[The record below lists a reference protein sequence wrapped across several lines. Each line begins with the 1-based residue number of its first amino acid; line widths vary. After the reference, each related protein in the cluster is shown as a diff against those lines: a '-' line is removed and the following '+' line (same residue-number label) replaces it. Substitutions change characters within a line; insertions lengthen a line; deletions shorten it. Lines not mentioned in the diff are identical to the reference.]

1 MKEEVQMIFG
11 MTYYQICWYFLFY
24 SFCGWVLEVIFHAAA
39 LGRIVN
45 RGFLNGPIC
54 PVYGFGAL
62 AVFSLTGYLQQ
73 SELYLNDFSLF
84 VSGVLLATLVEL
96 IAGWLMDKCFHAR
109 WWDYSDKPL
118 NFHGYIC
125 LEFSLIWGVCVLLA
139 VRLLQAYVANR
150 HIVHDPSTFGW
161 VVLIIFYSTLAA
173 DLFVTILVLRGF
185 NKTLTKLDSIQES
198 MKLVSNQLSETVGS
212 QAISAAR
219 LAGEAKVQAALG
231 KAEMKDRLNEKLS
244 GQLSP
249 DEARQKLSVLQ
260 TRFDELSGKISR
272 NNLWGQ
278 GRLLHAF
285 PSLKHR
291 DHPDIIRL
299 LRERKEGK

>member
-1 MKEEVQMIFG
+1 MIFS

-24 SFCGWVLEVIFHAAA
+24 SFCGWFLEVIFHAAA
-39 LGRIVN
+39 LGKIVN
-45 RGFLNGPIC
+45 RGFLNGPVC
-54 PVYGFGAL
+54 PVYGFGSL

-73 SELYLNDFSLF
+73 SELYLNDFWLF

-150 HIVHDPSTFGW
+150 NIVHDPSVYGW
-161 VVLIIFYSTLAA
+161 VILAICYFTLAA
-173 DLFVTILVLRGF
+173 DLLVTILVLRGF
-185 NKTLTKLDSIQES
+185 NRTLTKLNAIQES

-219 LAGEAKVQAALG
+219 LTGEAKVQAALG
-231 KAEMKDRLNEKLS
+231 KAELKDKLNQKLS
-244 GQLSP
+244 GQLSQ
-249 DEARQKLSVLQ
+249 DEACKKLSALQ
-260 TRFDELSGKISR
+260 ARFDELSVKISG

-278 GRLLHAF
+278 GRFLYAF

-291 DHPDIIRL
+291 DHPDIIRI

>member
-1 MKEEVQMIFG
+1 MP
-11 MTYYQICWYFLFY
+11 
-24 SFCGWVLEVIFHAAA
+24 
-39 LGRIVN
+39 RDN
-45 RGFLNGPIC
+45 
-54 PVYGFGAL
+54 
-62 AVFSLTGYLQQ
+62 
-73 SELYLNDFSLF
+73 
-84 VSGVLLATLVEL
+84 
-96 IAGWLMDKCFHAR
+96 
-109 WWDYSDKPL
+109 SDKPL

-139 VRLLQAYVANR
+139 VRLLQAYVASR

-219 LAGEAKVQAALG
+219 LTGEAKVQAALG

-260 TRFDELSGKISR
+260 ARFDELSGKISR

>member
-1 MKEEVQMIFG
+1 
-11 MTYYQICWYFLFY
+11 
-24 SFCGWVLEVIFHAAA
+24 
-39 LGRIVN
+39 
-45 RGFLNGPIC
+45 
-54 PVYGFGAL
+54 
-62 AVFSLTGYLQQ
+62 
-73 SELYLNDFSLF
+73 
-84 VSGVLLATLVEL
+84 
-96 IAGWLMDKCFHAR
+96 MDKCFHAR

-139 VRLLQAYVANR
+139 VRLLQAYVASR

-198 MKLVSNQLSETVGS
+198 MKLVSNQLSKTVGS

-219 LAGEAKVQAALG
+219 LTGEAKVQAALG

-260 TRFDELSGKISR
+260 ARFDELSGKISISFTETQGSSGYHPPSPGTEGGKVR
-272 NNLWGQ
+272 NGK
-278 GRLLHAF
+278 RLF
-285 PSLKHR
+285 PCN
-291 DHPDIIRL
+291 
-299 LRERKEGK
+299 

>member
-24 SFCGWVLEVIFHAAA
+24 SFCGWVPAA

-139 VRLLQAYVANR
+139 VRLLQAYVASR

-161 VVLIIFYSTLAA
+161 IVLIIFYSTLAA

-198 MKLVSNQLSETVGS
+198 MKLVSNQLS
-212 QAISAAR
+212 
-219 LAGEAKVQAALG
+219 
-231 KAEMKDRLNEKLS
+231 
-244 GQLSP
+244 
-249 DEARQKLSVLQ
+249 SVLPGLREKP
-260 TRFDELSGKISR
+260 RFRLRS
-272 NNLWGQ
+272 
-278 GRLLHAF
+278 GRL
-285 PSLKHR
+285 K
-291 DHPDIIRL
+291 
-299 LRERKEGK
+299 

>member
-54 PVYGFGAL
+54 PIYGFGAL

-139 VRLLQAYVANR
+139 VRLLQACVASR
-150 HIVHDPSTFGW
+150 HIFHDPSTFGW

-185 NKTLTKLDSIQES
+185 NKTLTKLDSIHPGRGCNSWSRIPGISHLLFPHES
-198 MKLVSNQLSETVGS
+198 PPIHLHHRALMTC
-212 QAISAAR
+212 
-219 LAGEAKVQAALG
+219 LATPCTFSSL
-231 KAEMKDRLNEKLS
+231 
-244 GQLSP
+244 
-249 DEARQKLSVLQ
+249 
-260 TRFDELSGKISR
+260 TRI
-272 NNLWGQ
+272 
-278 GRLLHAF
+278 LL
-285 PSLKHR
+285 P
-291 DHPDIIRL
+291 
-299 LRERKEGK
+299 G

>member
-1 MKEEVQMIFG
+1 MIFG

-109 WWDYSDKPL
+109 WWDYSEAS
-118 NFHGYIC
+118 
-125 LEFSLIWGVCVLLA
+125 EFSWLHLPGVFPHLGSLRTSGCKA
-139 VRLLQAYVANR
+139 PAGMCRQSAYC
-150 HIVHDPSTFGW
+150 S
-161 VVLIIFYSTLAA
+161 
-173 DLFVTILVLRGF
+173 
-185 NKTLTKLDSIQES
+185 
-198 MKLVSNQLSETVGS
+198 
-212 QAISAAR
+212 
-219 LAGEAKVQAALG
+219 
-231 KAEMKDRLNEKLS
+231 
-244 GQLSP
+244 
-249 DEARQKLSVLQ
+249 
-260 TRFDELSGKISR
+260 
-272 NNLWGQ
+272 
-278 GRLLHAF
+278 
-285 PSLKHR
+285 
-291 DHPDIIRL
+291 
-299 LRERKEGK
+299 

>member
-1 MKEEVQMIFG
+1 MIFS

-24 SFCGWVLEVIFHAAA
+24 SFCGWFLEVIFHAVA
-39 LGRIVN
+39 LGKIVN
-45 RGFLNGPIC
+45 RGFLNGPVC

-73 SELYLNDFSLF
+73 SELYLNDFWLF

-150 HIVHDPSTFGW
+150 NIVHDPSVHGW
-161 VVLIIFYSTLAA
+161 VILAICYITLAA
-173 DLFVTILVLRGF
+173 DLLVTILVLRGF
-185 NKTLTKLDSIQES
+185 NRTLTKLNAIQES

-212 QAISAAR
+212 QAISAAQIT
-219 LAGEAKVQAALG
+219 GEAKVQAALG
-231 KAEMKDRLNEKLS
+231 KAELKDKLNQKLS
-244 GQLSP
+244 GQLSQ
-249 DEARQKLSVLQ
+249 DEARK
-260 TRFDELSGKISR
+260 
-272 NNLWGQ
+272 
-278 GRLLHAF
+278 
-285 PSLKHR
+285 
-291 DHPDIIRL
+291 
-299 LRERKEGK
+299 